1 MVGDNEKR
9 EKKKKQTD
17 GINRAGESCKGGNLA
32 KRIGRS

>member
-1 MVGDNEKR
+1 MKR
-9 EKKKKQTD
+9 EREKKKQTD